1 MHNGYTPVRAPRDT
15 SLLVREPFEIGSWS
29 LLADQRR
36 YSIEPKAALADCD
49 ASGCIVFFR
58 RFVRNQGCL
67 AVTMSRDYDRL
78 QFGRPAEAELVR
90 RSAQVRCF

>member
-1 MHNGYTPVRAPRDT
+1 
-15 SLLVREPFEIGSWS
+15 LVREPFEIGSWA
-29 LLADQRR
+29 LLADKRR
-36 YSIEPKAALADCD
+36 YSIEPKALLADCD

-67 AVTMSRDYDRL
+67 AVTMSGHYDRL
-78 QFGRPAEAELVR
+78 QFGRPAETELVR